1 MNDNDYI
8 DTVVLTE
15 ESQVAEAAT
24 KHPIGQHPIGQRPI
38 GSDRNIPTVND
49 VRLTRVGSLE
59 VTKLTIDESSDG
71 GDPYN
76 STGKHCVLKR
86 IEE

>member
-1 MNDNDYI
+1 MSDKDYI

-24 KHPIGQHPIGQRPI
+24 RRPAGPHRHIPI
-38 GSDRNIPTVND
+38 VND
-49 VRLTRVGSLE
+49 VRLTRVGGLE

-86 IEE
+86 IKE

>member
-24 KHPIGQHPIGQRPI
+24 KHPI

>member
-15 ESQVAEAAT
+15 ESQVAEPAT
-24 KHPIGQHPIGQRPI
+24 KHPIGQRPI

-49 VRLTRVGSLE
+49 VRLTRVGGLE

-86 IEE
+86 IKE

>member
-24 KHPIGQHPIGQRPI
+24 KRPI
-38 GSDRNIPTVND
+38 GSNRHIPTVND
-49 VRLTRVGSLE
+49 VRLTRVGGLE

-86 IEE
+86 IKE